1 MSSASELPPVA
12 QSQQTIH
19 PKRDP
24 ACAECALAKA
34 KCLRSNT
41 APGSKC
47 NRCQRLGKECT
58 KRPRKVRK
66 KRQSKPSRTA
76 QLEERLNSLIKQ
88 LQPCN
93 INSPDLSTSGSALGS
108 TPASYS
114 FIDPRLRAAL
124 PSPRSI
130 PAPHTGHV
138 ALDTASLPHYGPTLV
153 PKTYNSNG
161 PNHCIC
167 RPAHGEEAPGP
178 LDSDEALLRIY
189 REELMPAYPFVIIS
203 KQTTPAELQAT
214 RPFLLACI
222 RMVASFRS
230 LRSMHGQMYHLMAY
244 ISDRMLIRSERS
256 MDLLAGIVVMLAW
269 YNHYCFMHCQ
279 LHNLM
284 SLSMTLVGELGL
296 RKPPGWQ
303 ERTKLMVVNLKAV
316 KERTNDER
324 RLLLAQCLGDLE
336 QTKELDSDAYLVS
349 LVKIQYITERIVQL
363 GGYQVMGTE
372 PNGLSRAPVS
382 GYISALQAELDTYCA
397 KLPQRLRHN
406 RLLKIQINSAQL
418 RLNEPPRVD
427 ANLLSA
433 LSSSF
438 ATPSLPGD
446 TPSPLD
452 GFYRSHAALK
462 AWFDDFMTLPI
473 PSYYCIPLPVSMNMI
488 HAVTIL
494 GRWAK
499 LSTPYGH
506 LASTPQPEDPS
517 GAWNNPLNEP
527 KDSASSTLDDSIL
540 PTGDS
545 RLIRTLAMLKAQIS
559 TQPSLSLDVTGIM
572 EILCNKLEQASSAL
586 SARDIDSQAQEYNV
600 WIFQTTKLRIAHFKL
615 QQWAEIVAGQQDE
628 ECEFDDGSGDDYED
642 DDGDYDDD
650 GGDGKATAGN
660 GTDRSSHDASVN
672 AGSAGAQATNV
683 AHTGRLLTA
692 ELCEGLEPSMLS
704 ENWDDWALN
713 FDPNMIFS

>member
-1 MSSASELPPVA
+1 MIAVGANDWAKSV
-12 QSQQTIH
+12 
-19 PKRDP
+19 PKDLEKCGRRD
-24 ACAECALAKA
+24 K
-34 KCLRSNT
+34 
-41 APGSKC
+41 
-47 NRCQRLGKECT
+47 
-58 KRPRKVRK
+58 
-66 KRQSKPSRTA
+66 
-76 QLEERLNSLIKQ
+76 
-88 LQPCN
+88 
-93 INSPDLSTSGSALGS
+93 
-108 TPASYS
+108 
-114 FIDPRLRAAL
+114 
-124 PSPRSI
+124 
-130 PAPHTGHV
+130 
-138 ALDTASLPHYGPTLV
+138 ASL
-153 PKTYNSNG
+153 
-161 PNHCIC
+161 
-167 RPAHGEEAPGP
+167 RP

-382 GYISALQAELDTYCA
+382 GTG
-397 KLPQRLRHN
+397 
-406 RLLKIQINSAQL
+406 LLKIQINSAQL

-506 LASTPQPEDPS
+506 LAPTPQPEDPS